1 MAVQNSVVLD
11 QLHYFISYSS
21 FFIPYRGEPEALLV
35 AGDCSA
41 IRLSPSGLDSLASQT
56 ESGTVKS
63 GLGAIL
69 APSDLTAA
77 CNLLKLKIHLKP

>member
-1 MAVQNSVVLD
+1 MRIYSVFPNFACRTLRCT
-11 QLHYFISYSS
+11 QHYLFGLREGS
-21 FFIPYRGEPEALLV
+21 
-35 AGDCSA
+35 D